1 MKKIFVYLACLVLA
15 VFGLYQL
22 NSVVLAETSGS
33 SPESGASSRIK
44 TAYDWLE
51 AKGDNYGDTDAADWD
66 TATYAW
72 GTWWNQIMEA
82 AAWEPD
88 GTAAVGDVTLGKT
101 FYAGLGDRTQKTGT
115 YDPATSLYLPQSLVE
130 YDDYEAGDTTGEE
143 SAWALTAGV
152 AATGVW
158 QDGRTSLYW
167 TNSQGQASN
176 IFPDQDHSAC
186 PFFST
191 ARTGSYDGLDADC
204 GNAINVCGTLSLD
217 GDSLKAGGDAG
228 AETDWY
234 LPTQKELQQ
243 AYIDGIYNQTNTT
256 FATTSTFW
264 SSTEYSNAPAIAW
277 YVNLYVGITTTNTK
291 VTATNYVRCARRD

>member
-1 MKKIFVYLACLVLA
+1 MKKALVYLACLALA

-22 NSVVLAETSGS
+22 ETVVFAEQSGS
-33 SPESGASSRIK
+33 SPESGSSSRLK

-72 GTWWNQIMEA
+72 GTWWNQIMES

-88 GTAAVGDVTLGKT
+88 GTAAGGDVTLGKT
-101 FYAGLGDRTQKTGT
+101 FYAGSGDRTIKTGT

-130 YDDYEAGDTTGEE
+130 WDDYEAGDATGEE
-143 SAWALTAGV
+143 SAWANTAGT
-152 AATGVW
+152 ATTGVW
-158 QDGRTSLYW
+158 QDGRTGLYW
-167 TNSQGQASN
+167 SASQGQNSN

-204 GNAINVCGTLSLD
+204 GNAINACGTLSLD
-217 GDSLKAGGDAG
+217 ADNLKAGGDADP
-228 AETDWY
+228 ETNWY
-234 LPTQKELQQ
+234 LPTQKELMQ
-243 AYIDGIYNQTNTT
+243 AYVDGIYNQTNTT
-256 FATTSTFW
+256 FASTSYFW
-264 SSTEYSNAPAIAW
+264 SSTEFSPTPAVAW
-277 YVNLYVGITTTNTK
+277 LVALNYGATASLAKT
-291 VTATNYVRCARRD
+291 TATYYVRCVRRD